1 MAMYSAQIVFDY
13 HTVYLNPWV
22 SSASNEDELDQEAI
36 DNLLEQ
42 YPFELTE
49 EQKELITKSIQ
60 DIETELQTD

>member
-1 MAMYSAQIVFDY
+1 MAMYSAHIVFDY
-13 HTVYLNPWV
+13 HTVYLNPWI

-42 YPFELTE
+42 YPFELTA
-49 EQKELITKSIQ
+49 EQEYLIIKSIQ

>member
-1 MAMYSAQIVFDY
+1 MAMYSAHIVFDY

-42 YPFELTE
+42 YPFELTA
-49 EQKELITKSIQ
+49 EQEELITK
-60 DIETELQTD
+60 